1 MLILAILLDAAIGD
15 PPWLRPHPVVLAGRF
30 IARLDAALNAPRLR
44 ASARRARGVL
54 AVALLAAL
62 GLGAGWLLHG
72 LFAALPLGWMLEAAA
87 LAMLLAGRSLYDA
100 VAGVAAALDRG
111 GLEAGREAVGHIV
124 GRDPKLLDEHGVAR
138 GAIESGFENLS
149 DGLVGP
155 VFWYALLGLPGACLY
170 KVVNTADSMLGHR
183 TWRHEAFGWATARL
197 DDALSF
203 VPARLT
209 TLLIAAAAGLL
220 PDGDPRGAL
229 RAAWRDARKHKSVN
243 AGWPEAAAAG
253 ALGLRLNGP
262 KRYWGELRY
271 DAWMGDG
278 RAEATGRD
286 LRRALALY
294 RRAWALL
301 AALVLLGL
309 VI

>member
-15 PPWLRPHPVVLAGRF
+15 PPWLRPHPVVLAGGF
-30 IARLDAALNAPRLR
+30 IARLDARLNSPRLR

-54 AVALLAAL
+54 AAALLAAL

-72 LFAALPLGWMLEAAA
+72 LFAALPLGWLLEAAA
-87 LAMLLAGRSLYDA
+87 LAILLAGRSLYDA
-100 VAGVAAALDRG
+100 VARVAEALDRG

-149 DGLVGP
+149 DGLIGP

-170 KVVNTADSMLGHR
+170 KAVNTADSMIGHR

-209 TLLIAAAAGLL
+209 ALLIAAAAALL

-229 RAAWRDARKHKSVN
+229 RAAWRDAAKHKSVN

-262 KRYWGELRY
+262 KRYWGELRN

-278 RAEATGRD
+278 RAEATGAD

-301 AALVLLGL
+301 ATLALLGL